1 MATNNSSNYS
11 PAEYAVQVGSA
22 NGTLANIS
30 PSTAGIAL
38 VSAGASSNPTFST
51 VAIAGGGT
59 NATSYTQTNG
69 IVTYNGTSLVN
80 YAGPQIDSTG
90 RYTNTTQPAFYAYLN
105 ASDNNVTGD
114 GTLYTFGAT
123 AGNSLVELYD
133 VGNNFNTST
142 ATFTA
147 PVTGYYLINAQAK
160 LMGVTS
166 AHTSGVMLLTMSSY
180 IYRTNT
186 MNPFAVYNASQG
198 ILAFTI
204 SYVAK
209 MTAGDT
215 LQFQI
220 NVFNGTKVV
229 DILAATNDS
238 FISARLIS

>member
-1 MATNNSSNYS
+1 MTFNNAVNYQTTNNLVLLGASNNS
-11 PAEYAVQVGSA
+11 VKSVPSAVNGALIS
-22 NGTLANIS
+22 NGT
-30 PSTAGIAL
+30 AL
-38 VSAGASSNPTFST
+38 PPTFGT
-51 VAIAGGGT
+51 VNILSGGT
-59 NATSYTQTNG
+59 NSTSYNAANG
-69 IVTYNGTSLVN
+69 ILTWNGTQFVN
-80 YAGPQIDSTG
+80 YSGTLIDSSG
-90 RYTNTTQPAFYAYLN
+90 RYTNTNQPAFYAYLN
-105 ASDNNVTGD
+105 VSDTNVTGD

-133 VGNNFNTST
+133 IGNNFNTTT

-160 LMGVTS
+160 LTGVTS
-166 AHTSGVMLLTMSSY
+166 AHTSGNMLLTMSSY
-180 IYRTNT
+180 TYRTNT

-220 NVFNGTKVV
+220 NVFNGTKSI
-229 DILAATNDS
+229 DILAASNDS